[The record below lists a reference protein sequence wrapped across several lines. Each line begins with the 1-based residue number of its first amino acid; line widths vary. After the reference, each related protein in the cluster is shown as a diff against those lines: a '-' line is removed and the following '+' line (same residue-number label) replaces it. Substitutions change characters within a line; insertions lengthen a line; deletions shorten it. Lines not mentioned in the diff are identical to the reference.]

1 MSAINNRRIK
11 GPDRCRRQQLRQ
23 SFPSAHLIICLTA
36 SLDSFLSDI
45 NRNDIPGILQHHL
58 VGADGLSSE
67 DATSLVKVD
76 VSTNKRQRWAE
87 VTAVCMRAET
97 T

>member
-1 MSAINNRRIK
+1 M
-11 GPDRCRRQQLRQ
+11 
-23 SFPSAHLIICLTA
+23 
-36 SLDSFLSDI
+36 
-45 NRNDIPGILQHHL
+45 
-58 VGADGLSSE
+58 SSE

-87 VTAVCMRAET
+87 VTAVGMRAET